1 MENKDTFQM
10 TYSAQEQEEI
20 QSIRK
25 KYVPAEADKMERL
38 RALDASVGKKA
49 MAVSLTVGILGTLL
63 MGVGMSF
70 AMSDL
75 GTLLGALAMPVGVG
89 VGLVGI
95 GILIC
100 AYPLYLRTL
109 KRERARITPE
119 ILRLTDE
126 LMK

>member
-1 MENKDTFQM
+1 MENKDRFQM
-10 TYSAQEQEEI
+10 TYSSREQEEI

-25 KYVPAEADKMERL
+25 KYLPAEADKMERL
-38 RALDASVGKKA
+38 RALDAGVGKKA
-49 MAVSLTVGILGTLL
+49 TTVSIAVGILGTLL

-70 AMSDL
+70 AMSEL
-75 GTLLGALAMPVGVG
+75 GSLLGALAMPIGVA

-109 KRERARITPE
+109 KRERAKITPE